1 MEKEM
6 NERIRSIN
14 RMRLFT
20 LASYILALFLA
31 LLFIVRAIASRSLD
45 YGLLV
50 LTLVV
55 YAFSSFVV
63 EKKYTST
70 FIRENM
76 IMSLGRYLSSIVFS
90 RKGSVGKEDVID
102 VGAYPIAQDEGRSFV
117 SSDEVRGEHDG
128 ARCTLSSFISYFPDT
143 RTGAK
148 HKFALMKGVYISSKL
163 PGETP
168 CGFAIGSSGVL
179 DDDVAKKF
187 YKGQGL
193 SEIVV
198 SDDAFSYSSGNLP
211 GNLRKLIE
219 NILNQ
224 AKAKDVK
231 VLLRVRK
238 DRVVLIEK
246 NKEVNVRLPLLKK
259 PSEEVLEAPALP
271 LLSEYFALLD
281 ELIGIRGGK

>member
-1 MEKEM
+1 M
-6 NERIRSIN
+6 
-14 RMRLFT
+14 
-20 LASYILALFLA
+20 
-31 LLFIVRAIASRSLD
+31 
-45 YGLLV
+45 
-50 LTLVV
+50 
-55 YAFSSFVV
+55 
-63 EKKYTST
+63 
-70 FIRENM
+70 
-76 IMSLGRYLSSIVFS
+76 
-90 RKGSVGKEDVID
+90 
-102 VGAYPIAQDEGRSFV
+102 
-117 SSDEVRGEHDG
+117 
-128 ARCTLSSFISYFPDT
+128 
-143 RTGAK
+143 
-148 HKFALMKGVYISSKL
+148 
-163 PGETP
+163 
-168 CGFAIGSSGVL
+168 L

-281 ELIGIRGGK
+281 ELIDIRGGK